1 MDMGGKDGKPLPS
14 GRRHG
19 PVSRL
24 LGSKAKKNQWQR
36 ANDK

>member
-1 MDMGGKDGKPLPS
+1 MDVGGKGGKPLPS

-24 LGSKAKKNQWQR
+24 LGS
-36 ANDK
+36 